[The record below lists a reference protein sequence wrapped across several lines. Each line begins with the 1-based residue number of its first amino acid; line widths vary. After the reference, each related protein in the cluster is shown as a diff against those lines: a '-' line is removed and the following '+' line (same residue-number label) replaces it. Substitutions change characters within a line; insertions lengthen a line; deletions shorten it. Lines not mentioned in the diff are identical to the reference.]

1 MIDKHYFVIKTPIYM
16 VSLIDFINSIAELD
30 DIQDA
35 SAWTLAEKWPFSTGW
50 GGGRPTILTPLR
62 YGPVM
67 D

>member
-1 MIDKHYFVIKTPIYM
+1 M